1 MTEINTLLAEKL
13 NGVGGF
19 RQRQLLCAFWLGA
32 AGPFEK
38 VALRDLCKATGSYN
52 SPNFTRNMR
61 SDGEMF
67 VGDQKTGW
75 LLSAEGATLAREIF
89 GVEPQTI
96 TPPVLSL
103 ADEVEAAL
111 GAVEPEAEPEVQE
124 EPEIVQEPTPE
135 PELETLVVPAVSTVE
150 TPVVKEPTKTV
161 AKAGVPAV
169 YTAEQTQKVAMA
181 YGEKIKPAF
190 QPPASK
196 DRAPTKLGDLFRRLK
211 KEGAL

>member
-13 NGVGGF
+13 SVVTGLSH
-19 RQRQLLCAFWLGA
+19 RQLMCALWLGA
-32 AGPFEK
+32 AGPFDK
-38 VALRDLCKATGSYN
+38 VALRDLCKATNSYN

-61 SDGEMF
+61 SNAEYF

-75 LLSAEGATLAREIF
+75 ALTSVGTAMARDIF
-89 GVEPQTI
+89 GVEIQTI
-96 TPPVLSL
+96 ATPVLSL

-111 GAVEPEAEPEVQE
+111 GAVEPEAQE